1 MIVRHRKKS
10 MTIKANEGNARK
22 NCDPLGIDDLGGT
35 SMSRQKITSIFLVM
49 ALVTSVFALPTVTVL
64 RKSPEFTIAD
74 SSGKTT
80 QLSSFKGK
88 VVVMEFLFVKS
99 QHCMRVAATLNKLNS
114 ELGSR
119 GFQAVGIVFDPPN
132 AEGTGAQLLPAVV
145 DYLKLTYPLGFAS
158 KNDVDNYL
166 GRNGNEILNIP
177 QVVVIDRAGM
187 IRATSGG
194 RGGDPALED
203 ENSLRNLIEGL
214 LKEERPRTQK

>member
-1 MIVRHRKKS
+1 
-10 MTIKANEGNARK
+10 
-22 NCDPLGIDDLGGT
+22 
-35 SMSRQKITSIFLVM
+35 MSRQKITSIFLVM
-49 ALVTSVFALPTVTVL
+49 ALVTSGFALPTVTVL

-74 SSGKTT
+74 SSGRST

-88 VVVMEFLFVKS
+88 VVVMEFLFIKS
-99 QHCMRVAATLNKLNS
+99 QHCMRVAAILNKLNN
-114 ELGSR
+114 ELGPS

-132 AEGTGAQLLPAVV
+132 AEGTGSLLPAVV
-145 DYLKLTYPLGFAS
+145 DYLKLTYPLGYAS
-158 KNDVDNYL
+158 KDDVDNYL

-203 ENSLRNLIEGL
+203 ENSLRNLINGL
-214 LKEERPRTQK
+214 LNEGASSGVKKK

>member
-1 MIVRHRKKS
+1 
-10 MTIKANEGNARK
+10 
-22 NCDPLGIDDLGGT
+22 
-35 SMSRQKITSIFLVM
+35 MSRRKITSIF
-49 ALVTSVFALPTVTVL
+49 TSAVLATSAFALPTVTAL

-74 SSGKTT
+74 ASGKTT

-99 QHCMRVAATLNKLNS
+99 RHCMSVAATLNKLNR
-114 ELGSR
+114 ELGAN

-132 AEGTGAQLLPAVV
+132 TTETGEQLLPAVV
-145 DYLKLTYPLGFAS
+145 DSLKLTYPLGYAS
-158 KNDVDNYL
+158 KQAVDSYL
-166 GRNGNEILNIP
+166 GRSGNEILNIP

-203 ENSLRNLIEGL
+203 ENSLRNLIESL
-214 LKEERPRTQK
+214 LNEGVAGKKK

>member
-1 MIVRHRKKS
+1 MLAV
-10 MTIKANEGNARK
+10 
-22 NCDPLGIDDLGGT
+22 
-35 SMSRQKITSIFLVM
+35 
-49 ALVTSVFALPTVTVL
+49 LVTSVFALPTVTVL
-64 RKSPEFTIAD
+64 RKSPEFAIAD

-99 QHCMRVAATLNKLNS
+99 QHCIRVAATLNKLNH
-114 ELGSR
+114 ELESR

-132 AEGTGAQLLPAVV
+132 TTQTGAQLLPMVV
-145 DYLKLTYPLGFAS
+145 DSLKLTYPLGYAS
-158 KNDVDNYL
+158 KDDVDNYL

-194 RGGDPALED
+194 RGGDPTLED
-203 ENSLRNLIEGL
+203 ENSLRTLINGL
-214 LKEERPRTQK
+214 LK

>member
-1 MIVRHRKKS
+1 
-10 MTIKANEGNARK
+10 
-22 NCDPLGIDDLGGT
+22 
-35 SMSRQKITSIFLVM
+35 MSRRKITSLFLAM
-49 ALVTSVFALPTVTVL
+49 AFVTSVFALPTVTVL

-99 QHCMRVAATLNKLNS
+99 QHCMRVASVLNKLHN

-145 DYLKLTYPLGFAS
+145 DYLKLTYPLGYAS
-158 KNDVDNYL
+158 KDDVDNYL
-166 GRNGNEILNIP
+166 GRSGNEILNIP
-177 QVVVIDRAGM
+177 QVVVIDKAGM

-194 RGGDPALED
+194 RGGDPTLED
-203 ENSLRNLIEGL
+203 ENSLRTLINGL
-214 LKEERPRTQK
+214 LNEGISAGGKKK

>member
-1 MIVRHRKKS
+1 
-10 MTIKANEGNARK
+10 
-22 NCDPLGIDDLGGT
+22 
-35 SMSRQKITSIFLVM
+35 MSRRKITSIFLITMFV
-49 ALVTSVFALPTVTVL
+49 ASAFALPTVTVL

-80 QLSSFKGK
+80 LLSSFKGK

-114 ELGSR
+114 ELGAS

-132 AEGTGAQLLPAVV
+132 TTETGEQLLPVVV
-145 DYLKLTYPLGFAS
+145 DSLKLTYPLGYAS
-158 KNDVDNYL
+158 KEAVDSYL
-166 GRNGNEILNIP
+166 GRSGNEILNIP

-187 IRATSGG
+187 IRAASGG

-203 ENSLRNLIEGL
+203 ENSLRTLIQGL
-214 LKEERPRTQK
+214 LNEGAAGGKK

>member
-1 MIVRHRKKS
+1 MNRR
-10 MTIKANEGNARK
+10 
-22 NCDPLGIDDLGGT
+22 
-35 SMSRQKITSIFLVM
+35 KITSILLSAVL
-49 ALVTSVFALPTVTVL
+49 AASAFALPTVTVL

-74 SSGKTT
+74 ASGKTT

-88 VVVMEFLFVKS
+88 VVVMEFLFIKS
-99 QHCMRVAATLNKLNS
+99 VHCMRVATTLNKLNS
-114 ELGSR
+114 ELGPR

-132 AEGTGAQLLPAVV
+132 TTQSGEQLLPTVV
-145 DYLKLTYPLGFAS
+145 DSLKLTYPLGYAQ
-158 KNDVDNYL
+158 KDAVDSYL

-194 RGGDPALED
+194 QGGDPALED

-214 LKEERPRTQK
+214 LNEGAAARKK

>member
-1 MIVRHRKKS
+1 METDWWMK
-10 MTIKANEGNARK
+10 
-22 NCDPLGIDDLGGT
+22 LGGT
-35 SMSRQKITSIFLVM
+35 FMSTRKITSLFLITV
-49 ALVTSVFALPTVTVL
+49 LVTSVFALPAVTVL

-74 SSGKTT
+74 ASGKTT
-80 QLSSFKGK
+80 LLSSFKGK

-114 ELGSR
+114 ELGAS

-132 AEGTGAQLLPAVV
+132 TTETGDQLLSVVV
-145 DYLKLTYPLGFAS
+145 DSLKLTYPLGYAQ
-158 KNDVDNYL
+158 KEAVDSYL
-166 GRNGNEILNIP
+166 GRSGNEILNIP

-214 LKEERPRTQK
+214 LHEGAGTKK

>member
-1 MIVRHRKKS
+1 
-10 MTIKANEGNARK
+10 
-22 NCDPLGIDDLGGT
+22 
-35 SMSRQKITSIFLVM
+35 MSRQKITSIFLIM
-49 ALVTSVFALPTVTVL
+49 ALVTSAFALPTVTVL

-88 VVVMEFLFVKS
+88 VVVMEFLFARS
-99 QHCMRVAATLNKLNS
+99 QHCMRVAATLNKLNN

-132 AEGTGAQLLPAVV
+132 TATTGAQLLPALVN
-145 DYLKLTYPLGFAS
+145 YLKLTYPLGYAS
-158 KNDVDNYL
+158 KDDVDSYL
-166 GRNGNEILNIP
+166 GRSGNEILNIP

-203 ENSLRNLIEGL
+203 ETSLRTLINGL
-214 LKEERPRTQK
+214 LNEGVSTGAKKK

>member
-1 MIVRHRKKS
+1 
-10 MTIKANEGNARK
+10 
-22 NCDPLGIDDLGGT
+22 
-35 SMSRQKITSIFLVM
+35 MSRQQFTSIFLAM

-64 RKSPEFTIAD
+64 RKSPEFTITD
-74 SSGKTT
+74 SSGKTK

-114 ELGSR
+114 ELGPR

-145 DYLKLTYPLGFAS
+145 DYLKLTYPLGYAS
-158 KNDVDNYL
+158 KGDVDNYL
-166 GRNGNEILNIP
+166 GRKGNETLNIP

-203 ENSLRNLIEGL
+203 ENSLRNLIDGL
-214 LKEERPRTQK
+214 LKEERPRTQQ

>member
-1 MIVRHRKKS
+1 
-10 MTIKANEGNARK
+10 
-22 NCDPLGIDDLGGT
+22 
-35 SMSRQKITSIFLVM
+35 MSWRKITSMFLVTS
-49 ALVTSVFALPTVTVL
+49 LVTSVFALPTVTVL

-74 SSGKTT
+74 SSGKTM

-88 VVVMEFLFVKS
+88 VVVMEFLFIKS
-99 QHCMRVAATLNKLNS
+99 QHCMRVAATLNKLNN
-114 ELGSR
+114 ELGPR

-132 AEGTGAQLLPAVV
+132 TGENGEQLLPVVV
-145 DYLKLTYPLGFAS
+145 DSLKLTYPLGYAS

-194 RGGDPALED
+194 RGGDPTLED
-203 ENSLRNLIEGL
+203 ENSLRALINSL
-214 LKEERPRTQK
+214 LDESVSTSAKKK

>member
-1 MIVRHRKKS
+1 MRR
-10 MTIKANEGNARK
+10 E
-22 NCDPLGIDDLGGT
+22 
-35 SMSRQKITSIFLVM
+35 KITSIFLVM

-64 RKSPEFTIAD
+64 RKSPEFAITD

-99 QHCMRVAATLNKLNS
+99 QHCMRVAATLNKLNA
-114 ELGSR
+114 ELGPR

-132 AEGTGAQLLPAVV
+132 TTETGEQLLPVV
-145 DYLKLTYPLGFAS
+145 VNSLKLTYPLGYAS

-166 GRNGNEILNIP
+166 GRNGNEVLNIP

-203 ENSLRNLIEGL
+203 ENSLRTLINGL
-214 LKEERPRTQK
+214 LDERPGSDTKKK

>member
-1 MIVRHRKKS
+1 
-10 MTIKANEGNARK
+10 
-22 NCDPLGIDDLGGT
+22 
-35 SMSRQKITSIFLVM
+35 MSRQKITSIFLVM

-74 SSGKTT
+74 SSGKST

-99 QHCMRVAATLNKLNS
+99 EHCMRVATTLNKLNN
-114 ELGSR
+114 ELGPR

-132 AEGTGAQLLPAVV
+132 TTSTGAQLLPAVV
-145 DYLKLTYPLGFAS
+145 DYFKLTYPMGYAS
-158 KNDVDNYL
+158 KDDVDNYL

-203 ENSLRNLIEGL
+203 ENSLRTLINGL
-214 LKEERPRTQK
+214 LTEGVPTGAKKK